1 LRSGW
6 SASLFQSLRPEMPT
20 EGTGLLLRYGGRWL
34 TWVVRTMDQKRRRFV
49 CDGMLWEAWPSDLPP
64 DPRVSEAR
72 AALPPS
78 PPRLFFKSSTGMFRA
93 VPYATA
99 SWAGLAR
106 MSDDDLRDIV
116 RGLDYYG

>member
-1 LRSGW
+1 LVELPIALGYHLVTAVCALIPGRR
-6 SASLFQSLRPEMPT
+6 SASMAN
-20 EGTGLLLRYGGRWL
+20 
-34 TWVVRTMDQKRRRFV
+34 VVIRTMDQKRRRFV

-116 RGLDYYG
+116 RGLDYFG

>member
-1 LRSGW
+1 MLPLPR
-6 SASLFQSLRPEMPT
+6 ET
-20 EGTGLLLRYGGRWL
+20 WL
-34 TWVVRTMDQKRRRFV
+34 KWVVRTMDQKRRRFV

>member
-1 LRSGW
+1 MRATELRSG
-6 SASLFQSLRPEMPT
+6 SYVSLFQSLRPETGT
-20 EGTGLLLRYGGRWL
+20 EGTILLPLPQERWL
-34 TWVVRTMDQKRRRFV
+34 KWVARTMDQKRRRFV

-99 SWAGLAR
+99 SWAGL
-106 MSDDDLRDIV
+106 
-116 RGLDYYG
+116 

>member
-1 LRSGW
+1 MPLR
-6 SASLFQSLRPEMPT
+6 
-20 EGTGLLLRYGGRWL
+20 GTWTSTYVEVRGYHNVTGRTPAGVANVGLE
-34 TWVVRTMDQKRRRFV
+34 RTMDQKRRRFV